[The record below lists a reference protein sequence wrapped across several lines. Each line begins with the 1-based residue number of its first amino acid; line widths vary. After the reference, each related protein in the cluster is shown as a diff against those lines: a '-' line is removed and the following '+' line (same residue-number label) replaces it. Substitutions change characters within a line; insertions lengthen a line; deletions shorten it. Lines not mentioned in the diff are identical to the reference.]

1 MGETA
6 QTRTLDLQL
15 FRDIFNAS
23 PIGIAVENLEGHPLF
38 VNPALCSMLGF
49 SEEELYSKHCVDF
62 SPREDAQKDWGLFQ
76 QLKAGLIDHY
86 QLEKHYFRRDG
97 SLVWGSLSIS
107 LLNSRPSPLVLAMV
121 EDITQKKKAEQELAT
136 ASERLHLAIE
146 SGSVGG
152 WDYDLKTGKNLWF
165 GTAHAQLG
173 ISSDETL
180 GSLEEFWERVHLDD
194 REHLRR
200 AIQIAR
206 DKHEGFAEDFRVV
219 CRGGTIHWL
228 RSAGRYYYSA
238 NGEPERML
246 GISLDITQS
255 KQAEQA
261 LQQVNRALG
270 EQTALLQVREEVL
283 QIFVKNVPVGVA
295 MFDRNMRYLQVS
307 DRWCADYSLDSSRV
321 LGRSY
326 YELLPDIPDRWKEMH
341 RRGLKGETLRA
352 DEDRWDRKGGTKWVR
367 WEIRPW
373 WNLDSLPGGI
383 LIFAEDITHRKQTEE
398 VLSGMTRKLVEAQEL
413 ERARIGRELHDD
425 FAQRLVMLT
434 IDLEL
439 LGDNP
444 SEVRQRVQELQKQT
458 TEISNDIQVLSHEL
472 HSSKLE
478 YLGLMAG
485 MRSLCK
491 EFAERHRIEIDF
503 KSHDVPSSLP
513 REISICLFRV
523 LQEALNNAIKHSA
536 AKHID
541 VQLRGDLGEIHLV
554 VSDSGKGFDTEAVM
568 QGLGL
573 GLTSMQERVRL
584 VNGTISIESKP
595 MRGTTIHVRVPL
607 QSEHETQREA
617 V

>member
-107 LLNSRPSPLVLAMV
+107 WLISRPSPLVLAMV